1 MKYSVLKAINGSV
14 AVDSEW
20 SALEKAIV
28 QFHSVCTNLWNA
40 SDVEYAT
47 VMIVDDKLRSLGN
60 YIEKVKYSE

>member
-1 MKYSVLKAINGSV
+1 MNYGVLKAINGNV

-20 SALEKAIV
+20 SNLQQAIV

-47 VMIVDDKLRSLGN
+47 VMIVDDKLRSLSD
-60 YIEKVKYSE
+60 YVEKVKYSE